1 MNPINNNEN
10 GLRRRAAINSTHSS
24 IAPQVATPAG
34 SSAAHAAADSGQV
47 ERLSD
52 LTPGQLEN
60 IAGTIQESV
69 TPAIQNLDLSGAMD
83 AINRLEARLRDT
95 QQAGD
100 ITTAQAGEAVAE
112 LAEGVARPIMQ
123 KVAQA
128 VANTVL
134 SSMRNA
140 FVVVVAQP
148 SVTWSP
154 EALACDSQSLT
165 PNPLLRAAET
175 TASSI
180 NHKIVPTQMVGVYL
194 PNTSPDQALIQIT
207 KRNEYNVS
215 TPAFSIPPLQ
225 LEIGAGFF
233 SATEDVYDFNID
245 LKKRNQGSGSNTNDS
260 LSSIEQG
267 NANNANNA
275 DNADNAATER
285 GRLFNQRYM
294 TQNHKGVFTS
304 TSYAARD
311 DGAFSLNAGRVDM
324 EFRQNSFYLDENNTD
339 DRKKAIKMRAALENG
354 AAAAL
359 GFGTYGLARATG
371 ISHEPAVG
379 AAHVAAVEGLGVLR
393 PVLNQV
399 IPPSESGTVSER
411 DYFAF
416 DIGSRIAT
424 VGEAE
429 IQFAFLVHLAESTGF
444 QGAEPKVVD
453 VPLPFVGQIEINPTR
468 STQIDKLLTQNEATS
483 EVVASQ
489 LSNLRRE
496 VENIQQTLEA
506 VAPNIDAL
514 NQEVGELAIRI
525 QDNNNELNA
534 VNARLL
540 HANEQ
545 LEDER
550 ARTNSLQFLGID
562 PDTSRLDGLSND
574 VTELINEQT
583 ELLTEKNELDDKA
596 QLVTGR
602 ATELQTKRDR
612 IHRSLNAKVAHAEK
626 LEQQQTKLSSITTG
640 LNNEAAAIQRRKD
653 NNDAR
658 AEARVN
664 SNETQTQ
671 RRNALRERFRANAQH
686 TQVQRF
692 ERESKKDI

>member
-10 GLRRRAAINSTHSS
+10 SLRRRAPINSTHSS

-34 SSAAHAAADSGQV
+34 SSTAHAAAGSGQV

-83 AINRLEARLRDT
+83 AINRLEARSRDT
-95 QQAGD
+95 QHAGD

-154 EALACDSQSLT
+154 EVSASGSQSIA

-215 TPAFSIPPLQ
+215 TPAFSVPPLQ

-260 LSSIEQG
+260 LSSTEQG
-267 NANNANNA
+267 NA

-294 TQNHKGVFTS
+294 TQNHKGVFTA

-311 DGAFSLNAGRVDM
+311 DGAFSLNAGRADM

-379 AAHVAAVEGLGVLR
+379 AAHVAAVEGLGALR

-444 QGAEPKVVD
+444 QGTEPKVVD

-496 VENIQQTLEA
+496 VENIQQALEA

-525 QDNNNELNA
+525 QDNNSELNA
-534 VNARLL
+534 VSTRLQ

-545 LEDER
+545 LEDEMAR
-550 ARTNSLQFLGID
+550 ANSLQLRGID
-562 PDTSRLDGLSND
+562 PDTSRLDTLSND

-583 ELLTEKNELDDKA
+583 ELLTKKNELDDKA
-596 QLVTGR
+596 QLVTSR

-658 AEARVN
+658 AEARD
-664 SNETQTQ
+664 TGT
-671 RRNALRERFRANAQH
+671 AL
-686 TQVQRF
+686 
-692 ERESKKDI
+692 